1 MTRSLLAS
9 LLVKCLATK
18 HATVK
23 WTIGDRVALW
33 LVPRTQGS
41 RVQVRD
47 LARSKLS

>member
-9 LLVKCLATK
+9 LLFKGLATK

-23 WTIGDRVALW
+23 WTTGDRVALW

-41 RVQVRD
+41 HVQVRD